1 MIEKTLIAHLSA
13 ELEVPVYMEMPIN
26 KPSEFVTLQKIDA
39 GIINKINA
47 STFDVRCFSTSLQK
61 AGELCETVKKALLD
75 AIRLD
80 EICSCRLG
88 GENSNIDTT
97 TKTYAYECVFN
108 IYHY

>member
-13 ELEVPVYMEMPIN
+13 VLDVPVYMEMPIN

-47 STFDVRCFSTSLQK
+47 STFDVGCYSTSLQK
-61 AGELCETVKKALLD
+61 AAELCETVKNALLD

-80 EICSCRLG
+80 EISSCRLG

-97 TKTYAYECVFN
+97 NKTYAYECVFN